1 MDRIAA
7 LCAHL
12 EPSPASAG
20 SGRPSQPPQHPEG
33 VTVAVLSHAGAAH
46 VTAYLDGLAVVS
58 EVCTSRR
65 LLGQHCPP
73 RSLSQTASMSGG
85 SRCARGP

>member
-1 MDRIAA
+1 MNRIAA

-12 EPSPASAG
+12 ESSPAAASSG
-20 SGRPSQPPQHPEG
+20 STPPQPPQHPEG

-58 EVCTSRR
+58 EVRTSCC
-65 LLGQHCPP
+65 LLVHPP
-73 RSLSQTASMSGG
+73 R
-85 SRCARGP
+85 